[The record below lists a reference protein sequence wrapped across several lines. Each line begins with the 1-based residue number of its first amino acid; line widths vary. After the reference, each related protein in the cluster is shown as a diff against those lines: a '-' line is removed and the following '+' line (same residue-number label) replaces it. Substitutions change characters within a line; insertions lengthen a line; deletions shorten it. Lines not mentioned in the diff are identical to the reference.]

1 MTLTNQPIWK
11 YAGHVGDVDPLSY
24 GGGFVYVDETGVYPP
39 ELTYFEPATDD
50 EWQTYRD
57 NDKQDE
63 IPITVY
69 RIVLD
74 RPRFKTLTEEGKRH
88 SFRTKELPANERGK
102 TWYWYD
108 EWFVKDLASVAATC
122 GTTKFAMLRDLFSK
136 DACERAFA
144 YETLIQHF
152 GPNEFDSYPLTLTE
166 KEAREQYAAELKQ
179 TRG

>member
-11 YAGHVGDVDPLSY
+11 YAGHIGDVDPLSY

-50 EWQTYRD
+50 EWQTHRD

-88 SFRTKELPANERGK
+88 SFSTKELPANERGK
-102 TWYWYD
+102 TWYWYE
-108 EWFVKDLASVAATC
+108 EWFVRDLASVAATC
-122 GTTKFAMLRDLFSK
+122 DTTKFAMLRDLFSK
-136 DACERAFA
+136 DARERAFA

-152 GPNEFDSYPLTLTE
+152 GANNFDSYPLTLTE

-179 TRG
+179 TR